1 MREYSAVS
9 LQHSMI
15 SKDESLRHS
24 VPWARNAAPASE
36 WITQARMLLRRERI
50 GAGGGGRT
58 HTAVAGH
65 EILSLARLPV
75 PPLQRVPIKL
85 AWPIGRS
92 KQSPMIAF
100 DDERQLIVAPAAEQ
114 IRWAALKRTRAGGQP
129 SDDSCRPG
137 RAGRR

>member
-1 MREYSAVS
+1 MRKYSAVS
-9 LQHSMI
+9 FQHPMI
-15 SKDESLRHS
+15 SKEEGLRQPL
-24 VPWARNAAPASE
+24 PWARNAGSAPE
-36 WITQARMLLRRERI
+36 WITDARMQLRRERI

-85 AWPIGRS
+85 AWAIGRS

-100 DDERQLIVAPAAEQ
+100 DDEEQLTVAPAAEQ
-114 IRWAALKRTRAGGQP
+114 I
-129 SDDSCRPG
+129 
-137 RAGRR
+137 GRRRSN